1 MKQLLLLFLFFAN
14 LGFAGNYGVG
24 KIENEKLTLTV
35 LREKVAV
42 KLIITC
48 ENVKRYENIV
58 IERGEVIEGPYR
70 QVKLFLRDRITASTD
85 NSITDHDNFPMAV
98 KNGGYYRVRTEEA
111 NGTMRVFPG
120 VHLVGIFEE
129 SKISMGNFSET
140 KNYTGQKGTA
150 SKESEMKDATSSH
163 RDVEEISSNVTVKG
177 GEKEEDVFDKYKNAK
192 VKPEE
197 SDAANP
203 YATSKVS
210 TLKSKNGKDV
220 ITAKGS
226 GIQLVD
232 SKDSDE
238 PMYTPNSKSAKS
250 SYSEYT
256 FSGLSEENKNNAQV
270 KDFMKT
276 KVVENKNI
284 ALDVLLEKESI
295 ATEVLLDDIGK
306 YYEAI
311 IEYAD
316 AADGS
321 YKPFKK
327 FGSSFIADKF
337 VDNKFT
343 IIEPFYAP
351 KGKKSLYFRLK
362 LIQSDGN
369 EFVTKATPVAFP

>member
-1 MKQLLLLFLFFAN
+1 MRLLLLLFLFSAKH
-14 LGFAGNYGVG
+14 GFAGNYGVG

-42 KLIITC
+42 KLTITC

-70 QVKLFLRDRITASTD
+70 QVKLFLRDRIEASTD
-85 NSITDHDNFPMAV
+85 NSITDHDNYPMAV

-129 SKISMGNFSET
+129 SKLSMGNFSET
-140 KNYTGQKGTA
+140 KNYTGTKGGATKG
-150 SKESEMKDATSSH
+150 SDMKDATSSH
-163 RDVEEISSNVTVKG
+163 RDVEEITPTVSVNGDKQ
-177 GEKEEDVFDKYKNAK
+177 KDVFDKYKNDK

-197 SDAANP
+197 TEAANP

-210 TLKSKNGKDV
+210 TIKSKNGKDV

-226 GIQLVD
+226 SIQLLDV
-232 SKDSDE
+232 KDSDE
-238 PMYTPNSKSAKS
+238 PMYTPNAKGGKS

-256 FSGLSEENKNNAQV
+256 FSGLSEENKNNAVV

-276 KVVENKNI
+276 KVVDNKNI
-284 ALDVLLEKESI
+284 ALDVLLERESI
-295 ATEVLLDDIGK
+295 ATEVMLDNIDK

-311 IEYAD
+311 IEYSD

-362 LIQSDGN
+362 LVQSDGN
-369 EFVTKATPVAFP
+369 EFVTKATTVAFP